1 MASFKPFEQTAP
13 TMPTP
18 RDVLTPE
25 ALAMLQTIGRCGSLA
40 AAARA
45 LNMVPSALTYRVRQ
59 LEDALDVL
67 LFDRSARQAR
77 LTEAGAEL
85 LKEGTRLL
93 DEIDA
98 IANRVKRVATGWEP
112 QLTIAVD
119 SIIAKDTVME
129 LCERFFALDAPT
141 RIRLRDETLS
151 GTLEALTSG
160 QADLA
165 LGVADVVSSN
175 LLHSAPLGEVRF
187 VYAVAPHHPL
197 AKAAEPLTDEQL
209 RQHRAIAVADSISRG
224 RGVTI
229 GLLGGQDV
237 FTVASM
243 QAKLDAHLRGL
254 GCGSLPESMAQPY
267 IDAGRLVVKST
278 TSPERRVRVGYA
290 WHQVGRTRPARALQW
305 WLDALKSPTTRHAL
319 LQRDRGV

>member
-1 MASFKPFEQTAP
+1 
-13 TMPTP
+13 MPTA

-25 ALAMLQTIGRCGSLA
+25 ALSMLQTIARSGSLA

-129 LCERFFALDAPT
+129 LCERFFALGAPT

-165 LGVADVVSSN
+165 LGVADMVSN
-175 LLHSAPLGEVRF
+175 HLLHSAPLGEVRF

-197 AKAAEPLTDEQL
+197 AVAPEPLTDEQL
-209 RQHRAIAVADSISRG
+209 RLHRAIAVADSISRG

-267 IDAGRLVVKST
+267 IDTGRLVVKAT
-278 TSPERRVRVGYA
+278 TGPERRVRVGYA
-290 WHQVGRTRPARALQW
+290 WHQVGRTRPAKALQW
-305 WLDALKSPTTRHAL
+305 WLDALKSPTTRQAL